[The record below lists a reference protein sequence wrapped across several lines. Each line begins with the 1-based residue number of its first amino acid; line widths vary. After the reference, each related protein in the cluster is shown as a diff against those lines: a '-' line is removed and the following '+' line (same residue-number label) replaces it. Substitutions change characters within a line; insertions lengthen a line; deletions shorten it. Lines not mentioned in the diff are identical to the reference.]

1 MNFLAHIYLSFNQ
14 AEVSLG
20 NFIADHVKGK
30 NYQEFSVGVQQGI
43 LLHRAIDEFTD
54 QHPLY
59 RQSCKR
65 IFSVQGHYSRVV
77 IDIFY
82 DYFLAAYWK
91 EHHPS
96 ELAAFASDFYSL
108 LQSHLD
114 NMPQKTQH
122 LAPYMISQ
130 NWLLAYSTQP
140 GIERI
145 LKGMH
150 RRTSHASMMDKAL
163 LDLQAHEPALKADF
177 DAFFPELII
186 FSRNKLSQLQTHLL

>member
-30 NYQEFSVGVQQGI
+30 DYQEFSLGVQQGI
-43 LLHRAIDEFTD
+43 LLHRAIDDFTD
-54 QHPLY
+54 QHPLF
-59 RQSCKR
+59 RLSCKR
-65 IFSVQGHYSRVV
+65 IFGTQGHYSRVV

-82 DYFLAAYWK
+82 DYFLAAYWQQ
-91 EHHPS
+91 HHPS
-96 ELAAFASDFYSL
+96 ELSVFASDFYSL
-108 LQSHLD
+108 LQSQLD
-114 NMPQKTQH
+114 NMPKKTQH

-130 NWLLAYSTQP
+130 NWLLAYSTQA

-150 RRTSHASMMDKAL
+150 RRTSHASKMDKAL

-186 FSRNKLSQLQTHLL
+186 FSRNKLSQLQTQSL